1 VQEAICDTVLA
12 KGLLH
17 NDYRKRA
24 LEWVTTESH
33 LAVFYFSLVVIHL
46 QFEGVFMQ
54 SFPTAIRKTK
64 NTLPRAF
71 AAPQP
76 QIPARQPIALISV
89 HGDPA
94 AAVGH
99 ESAGGQNIYVRQ
111 LGEALA
117 AAGWHVDMFTRKGSP
132 EDADIVEHGPH
143 CRTIRLE
150 AGPVTY
156 IPREQLFETLPAFVE
171 AFKAYHAKFGYPLVH
186 TNYWLS
192 GWVGYKLRQEFH
204 FQWLHTYHSLGAVK
218 YQVASEQA
226 QRDETRL
233 QVEKTILEQAD
244 CVIATSPQEEAYLR
258 SLVSSAGHTRL
269 IPCGT
274 DLTLFYPLPE
284 ARSRL
289 PINHKEPLI
298 LYVGRFDRRKGLETL
313 VAAMAQVP
321 QGHLLIV
328 GGSDPQRSDG
338 AERRRIEGLVQTYG
352 LGDRVTFV
360 GQVPHE
366 ELITYYSAADM
377 CVVPSYY
384 EPFGLVA
391 IEAMACGTPVIA
403 SAVGGL
409 QFTVIPEETGL
420 LVPPE
425 DSTALA
431 AAIQRLIDQP
441 EWARTLGANGRE
453 RVIAQFDWQA
463 IALQMGELYRQLF
476 AASLMGITSR
486 LTALTNA
493 DTLAAMDAVATKA
506 SLAS

>member
-1 VQEAICDTVLA
+1 
-12 KGLLH
+12 
-17 NDYRKRA
+17 
-24 LEWVTTESH
+24 
-33 LAVFYFSLVVIHL
+33 
-46 QFEGVFMQ
+46 MQ
-54 SFPTAIRKTK
+54 SFPTSTRKAK

-117 AAGWHVDMFTRKGSP
+117 AAGWHVDMFTRKVNP
-132 EDADIVEHGPH
+132 EDADVVEHGSH

-156 IPREQLFETLPAFVE
+156 IPRERLFETLPDFVE
-171 AFKAYHAKFGYPLVH
+171 AFKRYHTKVGYPLVH

-192 GWVGYKLRQEFH
+192 GWVGCQLRQELH
-204 FQWLHTYHSLGAVK
+204 FQWLHTYHSLGVVK

-226 QRDETRL
+226 NRDDTRL
-233 QVEKTILEQAD
+233 RVEADILEQAD

-258 SLVSSAGHTRL
+258 SLVSRLGHIRL

-274 DLTLFYPLPE
+274 DLSLFYPQPD
-284 ARSRL
+284 ARRRL
-289 PINHKEPLI
+289 QIPHQEPLI

-313 VAAMAQVP
+313 VAALAQVP
-321 QGHLLIV
+321 RGQLLIV

-338 AERRRIEGLVQTYG
+338 AERCRIERLVQAYG

-360 GQVPHE
+360 GQVAHE
-366 ELITYYSAADM
+366 DLGAYYSAADV

-409 QFTVIPEETGL
+409 QFTVVPEETGL

-425 DSTALA
+425 DATALA
-431 AAIQRLIDQP
+431 AAIQRLIDAPQ
-441 EWARTLGANGRE
+441 WAQTLGANGRE
-453 RVIAQFDWQA
+453 RVAAQFDWQA
-463 IALQMGELYRQLF
+463 IALQMGALYRQLF
-476 AASLMGITSR
+476 AASLMGMSGC
-486 LTALTNA
+486 LTALANT
-493 DTLAAMDAVATKA
+493 DMLASMDALLNNSPA